1 MAVFNVNL
9 RAPRAPFEHYWEKCV
24 GSCHGPTALR
34 EDYRVQLRK
43 CRNELGFQYVRF
55 HGILDDSMSVCL
67 RDYRSGALLYNF
79 TLIDSI
85 FDFLLSIGM
94 KPFIELSFMPS
105 ALASTGKELFTYRG
119 NISIPRSYAEWDA
132 LIEKLT
138 AHLVDRYGLDEVR
151 RWFFEV
157 WNEPNLAYFYE
168 GTQADYFELYD
179 HTARAIKGVDAGL
192 RVGGPATAIN
202 AWIPD
207 MIRHCEDAGVPL
219 DFISTHHYPTDDPL
233 WNTDMSLED
242 YFAKLQ
248 SGEPELAK
256 TANTHRRGV
265 LTMMLKKARQEAGAY
280 PLYYTEWNTSANDM
294 DLRHD
299 VPYSAA
305 FVAKALIDNAG
316 LVDVYSFWTFS
327 DIFEENGQRP
337 GEFHGGFG
345 MLTLHGIPKPV
356 YRTFQLMHS
365 LGEERLATQPEQGTV
380 GLVATEER
388 GVVSALAYNHDVL
401 EHPPV
406 AEDVTL
412 KLEGAAISRAEIL
425 RIDDTHANAYP
436 LWVEMGSPDY
446 PTDEQLQRLIAQSAV
461 IPEALEVKAGEVSF
475 RLPPNGVALVR
486 LYT

>member
-1 MAVFNVNL
+1 MPVFNVDIQ
-9 RAPRAPFEHYWEKCV
+9 APRIPFAHYWEMCV

-34 EDYRVQLRK
+34 EDYRAQLRQ

-67 RDYRSGALLYNF
+67 RDHRDGVLRYNF

-119 NISIPRSYAEWDA
+119 NISIPKSYDEWDGLIRA
-132 LIEKLT
+132 LT
-138 AHLVDRYGLDEVR
+138 QHLVDRYGLDEVR
-151 RWFFEV
+151 KWFFEV

-168 GTQADYFELYD
+168 GTQQDYFELYD
-179 HTARAIKGVDAGL
+179 HTARAVKGVDGGL
-192 RVGGPATAIN
+192 KVGGPATAIN

-207 MIRHCEDAGVPL
+207 MISHCEQNGVPL

-233 WNTDMSLED
+233 WNTGMTVEAYFEKLMSGD
-242 YFAKLQ
+242 
-248 SGEPELAK
+248 PELAK

-265 LTMMLKKARQEAGAY
+265 LTMMLKRAKEEAGDY
-280 PLYYTEWNTSANDM
+280 PLYYTEWNSSANDM
-294 DLRHD
+294 DLRHE

-305 FVAKALIDNAG
+305 FVAKTLIDNAG

-345 MLTLHGIPKPV
+345 LLTLHDIPKPV
-356 YRTFQLMHS
+356 YRAFQLMHS
-365 LGEERLATQPEQGTV
+365 LGDTRLKADGEQGTV
-380 GLVATEER
+380 GLAVTEAD
-388 GVVSALAYNHDVL
+388 GVIKALVYNYDVP
-401 EHPPV
+401 ENPPA

-412 KLEGAAISRAEIL
+412 RLAGAGIIRAEIL
-425 RIDDTHANAYP
+425 RIDDDHANPYP
-436 LWVEMGSPDY
+436 RWVKMGSPDY
-446 PTDEQLQRLIAQSAV
+446 PTDEQIQRLIAESAL
-461 IPEALEVKAGEVSF
+461 IPEPVEAEGDEVSF
-475 RLPPNGVALVR
+475 RLPPNGVALVKM
-486 LYT
+486 YK